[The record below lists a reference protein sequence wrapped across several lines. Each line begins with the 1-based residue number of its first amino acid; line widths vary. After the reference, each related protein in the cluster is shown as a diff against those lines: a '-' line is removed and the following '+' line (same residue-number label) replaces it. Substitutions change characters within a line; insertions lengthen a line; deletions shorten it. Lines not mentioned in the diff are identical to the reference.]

1 VLLEGFVSDH
11 QGSEFWD
18 HSPRHS
24 DVLLK
29 DSHLDDAK
37 LMALERTVFISDVD
51 SLIQLTGK
59 AQANSNADFHSRY
72 HASATYTQFLE
83 KLASEHPDR
92 ASVVK
97 LGKSVFG
104 KEITGLRIG
113 DQSKPEILI
122 QGAQHA
128 REWIAPGALAYLAEH
143 VVKDHSMLGDY
154 SLMVVPVVNPDGYDF
169 SASHNRMWRKN
180 IDGLPKN
187 LEEEM
192 LQSGHSS
199 EELLQGQC
207 FGTDLNRNWIT
218 ADKFHK
224 LSSNS
229 RTSSSD
235 CSDTYEGAAP
245 MSEVE
250 VQHMARYIKK
260 KQASGPGIATFVDV
274 HSYSQAVIPAGCNNQ
289 KMSAEA
295 KQTHLQMTQRV
306 ATAMSGAAGHTYD
319 TGPCAEIMYSCAG
332 VAHDWAH
339 FDGGVP
345 VSIAIELRDKGNYG
359 FIAPPYEI
367 KPAGKEMI
375 AAVHAVVGGHKDI
388 NNVVPETL
396 IDF

>member
-1 VLLEGFVSDH
+1 MGLVHRMKMKSVLLLVAVLTIGVMSDQVHRFSLRTEADKVLLEGFVSDH

-59 AQANSNADFHSRY
+59 AQANANADFHSRY

-83 KLASEHPDR
+83 KLASEHPNR

-218 ADKFHK
+218 ADKIPQVILQFEDLLIRLLGHVRRRSVYVRGGGSAHGP
-224 LSSNS
+224 LYQEEASFRPWNCNIRRCALLFTGGDSSW
-229 RTSSSD
+229 
-235 CSDTYEGAAP
+235 
-245 MSEVE
+245 
-250 VQHMARYIKK
+250 VQ
-260 KQASGPGIATFVDV
+260 Q
-274 HSYSQAVIPAGCNNQ
+274 
-289 KMSAEA
+289 
-295 KQTHLQMTQRV
+295 
-306 ATAMSGAAGHTYD
+306 
-319 TGPCAEIMYSCAG
+319 
-332 VAHDWAH
+332 
-339 FDGGVP
+339 
-345 VSIAIELRDKGNYG
+345 
-359 FIAPPYEI
+359 
-367 KPAGKEMI
+367 
-375 AAVHAVVGGHKDI
+375 
-388 NNVVPETL
+388 PE
-396 IDF
+396 DEC